1 MQAYDLVKLRS
12 TAPCRI
18 VGIAAASEGGA
29 VAGVIGTRQSHMSR
43 SHFRLAGRPANFSAS
58 TTSARSRAYPFP
70 LSMAVRASAAS
81 ENQINQLIKCAL
93 DCARAWG
100 RCASPLLS
108 SVMFVPLRAGYDIAN
123 QGVKNVTRNWQPS
136 FLRPGCRGRE
146 RLRQLVRSMRHICL
160 HPDDAPKREFIT
172 TARPRRNFGPQ
183 RRQGP
188 TRFLR
193 RAPFLDDRMDAFD
206 HQDGDAAEEAKTYTA
221 RPSQMSLIKIKRC

>member
-100 RCASPLLS
+100 RCASHFLS

-123 QGVKNVTRNWQPS
+123 QGVKSYQAAEIGGRPS
-136 FLRPGCRGRE
+136 SDRAVG
-146 RLRQLVRSMRHICL
+146 VDHDSV
-160 HPDDAPKREFIT
+160 APKKLW
-172 TARPRRNFGPQ
+172 APAVPGPNSVPPPR
-183 RRQGP
+183 
-188 TRFLR
+188 
-193 RAPFLDDRMDAFD
+193 
-206 HQDGDAAEEAKTYTA
+206 
-221 RPSQMSLIKIKRC
+221 SLPG

>member
-123 QGVKNVTRNWQPS
+123 QGVKKSPAAEIGGRTSSDRAVGSRKTLSAREIDETHLSCIPTTLQSESSSRHRGCNKALGPS
-136 FLRPGCRGRE
+136 GARAQLGSSAALPSWMTAWMLRP
-146 RLRQLVRSMRHICL
+146 S
-160 HPDDAPKREFIT
+160 
-172 TARPRRNFGPQ
+172 RR
-183 RRQGP
+183 
-188 TRFLR
+188 
-193 RAPFLDDRMDAFD
+193 
-206 HQDGDAAEEAKTYTA
+206 
-221 RPSQMSLIKIKRC
+221 